1 MSEPMGRKLRKAQ
14 IRRYIRT
21 RRREYHWYEEQR
33 IKMRESPSHWVYM
46 ASLRAKRE
54 EAR

>member
-1 MSEPMGRKLRKAQ
+1 MSEPMGRKLRKSQ

-21 RRREYHWYEEQR
+21 RRSDENWYEQQR

-46 ASLRAKRE
+46 ARLKQGLPVR
-54 EAR
+54 